1 MNESLKLLV
10 RGDVIITIGK
20 KVYDI
25 KNIVQTTAVNIIR
38 RWIGA
43 GSPRKSLIRVKNV
56 NTTLAD
62 AIVPVSQTTFIGN
75 DGAVKF
81 MAVFSET
88 SFEGIFNGLEL
99 RAPSIGGQVQ
109 GSSEDIFSKISGIDH
124 IEKTLD
130 KQMIIEW
137 NFTVELNLKIKS

>member
-1 MNESLKLLV
+1 MNESLKLRV
-10 RGDVIITIGK
+10 RGDVKITIGK

-25 KNIVQTTAVNIIR
+25 KNTVQTTAVNIIR
-38 RWIGA
+38 RCIGV
-43 GSPRKSLIRVKNV
+43 GSPRISLIRVMNV

-109 GSSEDIFSKISGIDH
+109 GSSEDIFSKISGIDP

-130 KQMIIEW
+130 NQMIIEW
-137 NFTVELNLKIKS
+137 ILTVELT